1 MSEEL
6 KYLNLMR
13 NILSN
18 GVKRIDRT
26 NTGTLSLFG
35 QSFRLDVSNNFPL
48 LTTKRVY
55 WRGVVEELLFF
66 ISGKTDTTEL
76 EKKNVN
82 IWKGN
87 TSREF
92 LDNRKLFNYKEGE
105 YGPNYGYNWR
115 SFGKQYIPLNERNN
129 LEDYNDGI
137 DQLDEAIK
145 LIKNDPF
152 SRRILVSAWNPKV
165 LNEIP
170 LPSCHYCYQFY
181 VNEDKL
187 SILVNMRSCDIF
199 LGLPFNIASYSLLLY
214 MIAHITNK
222 KPYEVVFMLGDAH
235 IYLNHIDQCNE
246 QLSRDIRDLPT
257 LSFNR
262 IITNIDDFKY
272 EDIKLENY
280 NPHSSI
286 KAEMA
291 I

>member
-6 KYLNLMR
+6 KYLNLMK
-13 NILSN
+13 NVLSN
-18 GVKRIDRT
+18 GIKRIDRT

-35 QSFRLDVSNNFPL
+35 QSFRLNVSNSFPL
-48 LTTKRVY
+48 LTTKKIY
-55 WRGVVEELLFF
+55 WKGVVEELLFF
-66 ISGKTDTTEL
+66 ISGKTDTKIL
-76 EKKNVN
+76 EDKNVN

-92 LDNRKLFNYKEGE
+92 LDKRKLFNYKEGE

-115 SFGKQYIPLNERNN
+115 YFGKKYILINENSI
-129 LEDYNDGI
+129 NDDKGI
-137 DQLDEAIK
+137 DQLNEAIN
-145 LIKNDPF
+145 LIKTDPF

-165 LNEIP
+165 LDEIP

-181 VNEDKL
+181 VDDDKL

-222 KPYEVVFMLGDAH
+222 QPYEIIFMLGDAH

-246 QLSRDIRDLPT
+246 QLLRDMRDFPK

-280 NPHSSI
+280 NPHSII
-286 KAEMA
+286 KADMA

>member
-1 MSEEL
+1 MSEEF
-6 KYLNLMR
+6 KYLNLMK
-13 NILSN
+13 NILTN
-18 GVKRIDRT
+18 GIKRIDRT

-55 WRGVVEELLFF
+55 WKGVVEELLFF

-115 SFGKQYIPLNERNN
+115 SFGKKYIPLNLRSNI
-129 LEDYNDGI
+129 DDDDTGV
-137 DQLDEAIK
+137 DQLNEAIN
-145 LIKNDPF
+145 LIKTDPF
-152 SRRILVSAWNPKV
+152 SRRILVTAWNPYV

-214 MIAHITNK
+214 MIAYITNK
-222 KPYEVVFMLGDAH
+222 QPHEVIFMLGDAH

-246 QLSRDIRDLPT
+246 QLSRDMKDLPK

-262 IITNIDDFKY
+262 IITNIDDFRY

-280 NPHSSI
+280 NPHPTI
-286 KAEMA
+286 KADMA